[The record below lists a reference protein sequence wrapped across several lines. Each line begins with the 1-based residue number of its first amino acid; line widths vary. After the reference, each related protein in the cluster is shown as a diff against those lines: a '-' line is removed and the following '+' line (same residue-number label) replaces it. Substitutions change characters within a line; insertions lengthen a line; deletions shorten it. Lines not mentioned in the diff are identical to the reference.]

1 MRNHHRQSGSL
12 EVGAARG
19 EGGSSRQLII
29 YSDLDGTLLEETT
42 YSFAAAR
49 PALARIRTAGIPLVL
64 CSSKTRAEIESLQR
78 ELRIHHPFIV
88 ENGGAIYLPRDPWR
102 RIVAA
107 AEPVG
112 QWLRLELGV
121 PYGRLLQVLA
131 EIKRAV
137 GLWVVG
143 FSDLT
148 PEEIAAD
155 CGLDLA
161 AARRAKV
168 REYDE
173 PIKLLREQPDV
184 LSTVRTI
191 AARHHLQVTG
201 GGRYLHL
208 TGPNDKGRAATLLN
222 DLFRRRYGEI
232 FTVGLGD
239 SVNDIP
245 LLASVDYP
253 YLVRRPDGRADDR
266 VMGAVPGVTVTK
278 GIGPSGWNEAV
289 LELLAR
295 IDRGSSSRS

>member
-1 MRNHHRQSGSL
+1 MRNHHRQSGSPK
-12 EVGAARG
+12 VGAPRG
-19 EGGSSRQLII
+19 EGGCSRQLII
-29 YSDLDGTLLEETT
+29 YSDLDGTLLEEVT

-49 PALARIRTAGIPLVL
+49 PALARIRAAGIPLIL
-64 CSSKTRAEIESLQR
+64 CSSKTRAEIEPLQR
-78 ELRIHHPFIV
+78 KLRIHHPFIV

-102 RIVAA
+102 RIAAA

-112 QWLRLELGV
+112 KWLRLELGV

-161 AARRAKV
+161 AARRAKA

-173 PIKLLREQPDV
+173 PIKVLSEHPDV
-184 LSTVRTI
+184 LRIVCVI
-191 AARHHLQVTG
+191 AALHRLRVTR
-201 GGRYLHL
+201 GGRYFHL
-208 TGPNDKGRAATLLN
+208 TGSNDKGRAATLLN

-232 FTVGLGD
+232 LTAGLGD
-239 SVNDIP
+239 SVNDIS

-253 YLVRRPDGRADDR
+253 YLVRRPDGRADKR
-266 VMGAVPGVTVTK
+266 VVRAVPWVKVTD
-278 GIGPSGWNEAV
+278 GIGPRGWNEAIHD
-289 LELLAR
+289 LLAR
-295 IDRGSSSRS
+295 IGR